1 MSPVRKFQS
10 IIRICVTFV
19 LVAGSLF
26 TKNAVHAQAVSPF
39 QTGAYMTAF
48 SNVRDMAAAPPGF
61 FVLMYNYYAFT
72 DTYVDKDGTKFN
84 SFPLDMLD
92 PGLPEDVD
100 LSIKLNSYAA
110 VPAFFWASPFQ
121 FLGGARL
128 LVGVVPLY
136 STSKVSLIT
145 EQRDGSTNSEYNASA
160 EDRISGFGD
169 MFVQPLGLSW
179 ASKWVDLTLAYGFT
193 APTGRYA
200 TGAPDNVGLGFWT
213 HQAQAWGNFYPVEDQ
228 STALVLGLT
237 YELNGFVKDADFNP
251 GNRFSLEWGI
261 SQYVSDGLELG
272 IMGGHN
278 WQVTDDRGS
287 VVDWDVGIH
296 DKKSTLSFTAGYWV
310 WPARMQLTAKYAFDY
325 ACAQRFRTNFFMLN
339 MTFITNTLTG
349 KATN

>member
-1 MSPVRKFQS
+1 MKSPIKVHS
-10 IIRICVTFV
+10 HIRISAAIMI
-19 LVAGSLF
+19 VAGFIISI
-26 TKNAVHAQAVSPF
+26 NSVNGQAVSPF

-92 PGLPEDVD
+92 PGLPPDVD

-145 EQRDGSTNSEYNASA
+145 EQRDGSIDSDYNASA

-193 APTGRYA
+193 APTGRYT
-200 TGAPDNVGLGFWT
+200 TGADDNVGMGFWT
-213 HQAQAWGNFYPVEDQ
+213 HQVQAWGNFYPVEDQ
-228 STALVLGLT
+228 STDLVLGLT
-237 YELNGFVKDADFNP
+237 YELNGEVKDADFNP

-278 WQVTDDRGS
+278 WQVSDDKGAD
-287 VVDWDVGIH
+287 VYWDPSYH
-296 DKKSTLSFTAGYWV
+296 DRKSTIALS
-310 WPARMQLTAKYAFDY
+310 PAFWAVKERLYISAKYMFDFG
-325 ACAQRFRTNFFMLN
+325 ARQRFLTNGLMLN
-339 MTFITNTLTG
+339 VIFVTNALTC
-349 KATN
+349 KNAK

>member
-1 MSPVRKFQS
+1 MKSPIKVHS
-10 IIRICVTFV
+10 HIRISAAIMI
-19 LVAGSLF
+19 VAGFIISI
-26 TKNAVHAQAVSPF
+26 NSVNGQAVSPF

-92 PGLPEDVD
+92 PGLPADVD

-213 HQAQAWGNFYPVEDQ
+213 HQVQAWGNFYPVEDQ